1 MRIDWWVLGA
11 CLLTLE
17 TLFCTSFSGE
27 AAPCWRPNNRPEGRL
42 SQWELEERAP
52 RWPEALLKGEEI
64 TVDAGCGADHPAFNL
79 TVAEHQGHHYLCLKR
94 GAC

>member
-42 SQWELEERAP
+42 RQWQLDDRSP
-52 RWPEALLKGEEI
+52 RWPEALLKGEEM
-64 TVDAGCGADHPAFNL
+64 PAAARTTL
-79 TVAEHQGHHYLCLKR
+79 R
-94 GAC
+94 SI

>member
-27 AAPCWRPNNRPEGRL
+27 AAPCWMAKNRLERRL
-42 SQWELEERAP
+42 RRWEIDERAP
-52 RWPEALLKGEEI
+52 RWHEALLKGEEM
-64 TVDAGCGADHPAFNL
+64 PAAARTTL
-79 TVAEHQGHHYLCLKR
+79 R
-94 GAC
+94 SI

>member
-1 MRIDWWVLGA
+1 MRIEWWVLGA

-42 SQWELEERAP
+42 RQWELEERAP

-64 TVDAGCGADHPAFNL
+64 TVDAGCGADHPALNL